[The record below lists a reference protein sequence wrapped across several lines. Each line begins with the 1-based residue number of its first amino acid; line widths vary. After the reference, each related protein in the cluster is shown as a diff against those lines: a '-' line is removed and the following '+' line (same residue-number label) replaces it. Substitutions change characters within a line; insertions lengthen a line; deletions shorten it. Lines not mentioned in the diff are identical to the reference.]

1 MSKLYARSDLSGVAV
16 PESAGGC
23 GQWHG
28 RPVENGAP
36 ADEFELDCDRCTT
49 ALRDDPHWS
58 TRSDDL
64 PKTPDEQAKLDEEA
78 KRGMISNKD
87 DLVSGIA
94 KGISEGLANLT
105 TCRNCGKMSPSGMKF
120 CGECGNQL
128 GAPPAKRDDGDDR
141 SDGDADVV
149 DGESKTHDQ
158 AELKQRLDEQ
168 DGDDEDLSKKRVHE
182 LRELAKE
189 RGVDESGTKREL
201 LERLQGEG
209 K

>member
-28 RPVENGAP
+28 RPVVDGAP

-120 CGECGNQL
+120 CGECGTQL
-128 GAPPAKRDDGDDR
+128 GAPARSDDDGGDDE
-141 SDGDADVV
+141 SV
-149 DGESKTHDQ
+149 DGEKKSHDQ
-158 AELKQRLDEQ
+158 AELKQRLDDQ
-168 DGDDEDLSKKRVHE
+168 RTADDDLSRKRVHE
-182 LRELAKE
+182 LRALANE
-189 RGVDESGTKREL
+189 RGVDASGTKAEL
-201 LERLQGEG
+201 VARLQGEG